1 LLLLLLVGVVLALPS
16 SIKAQSSPTG
26 SLSGV
31 VQDANGALLPGVTVN
46 VKNEGTGET
55 RTATTNDEGRWTV
68 PVLPVGRYEVTIEQ
82 SGFKHLVRQ
91 NVEVEA
97 SVPRTLE
104 DTLQI
109 GDISGEVV
117 TITAGE
123 TALVT
128 SESATTA
135 RQVSSE
141 QLVAIPTSTRSF
153 TQLLS
158 SEAGVSTELS
168 PVLTKLLVGVVLA
181 LPSSIKAQ
189 SSPTGSLS
197 GVVQDAN
204 GALLPGV
211 TVNVKNEG
219 TGETRTATTN
229 DEGRW
234 TVPVL
239 PVGRYEVTIEQSGFK
254 HLVRQNVEVEA
265 SVPRTLEDTLQI
277 GDISG
282 EVVTITAGETALVT
296 SESATTARQVSSEQ
310 LVAIP
315 TSTRSFTQLLSS
327 EAGVSTELSPVLTNG
342 NGNQS
347 PSVNGTRTTS
357 TSLFFNGV
365 DATNITNNEGSLNDN
380 IAPAPETLSE
390 VKLQTSL
397 YDAST
402 GRSGGGNFQLVTKSG
417 TNDFHGTGYI
427 FTQNEKFNANDF
439 FFNRDGIDRPRARRN
454 EGGFTLGG
462 PIVKE
467 RFFFFG
473 GYQRTSASTGFVPT
487 ATSQTTLPAALRLIN
502 GARTADNVAAAFSA
516 LNPCVRN
523 ASGAPVSGFCLT
535 PAQISPI
542 SLSLLNIINP
552 ITGDFLI
559 PAPRAG
565 ITSFFND
572 QAIAGTN
579 ATLFGGNPLVRQR
592 SVFPAEFEQD
602 QFNLKLDGQLT
613 ANNRLNGAF
622 FFANF
627 PGFDPFNAPNSQAS
641 PAGLVRND
649 RNRTLAVSD
658 VHIFSPTLINEV
670 RFGYFSL
677 NNSRSLRDDFAAI
690 TSASVGI
697 ANPALAFDN
706 SVGTQRLGQFIGR
719 NNLSNFSFGGPNDSF
734 NRRKQQTYSISDN
747 VTLIGGNHTF
757 RLGGEFKRFMFDT
770 NLPEEQATEFE
781 KFDNFTQFLAGRATE
796 ADTQFGITDKSF
808 SFRDLSGYIA
818 DDWKFNRKLTF
829 NLGLRYEFFG
839 TPVEKNGQFGNFDP
853 ALALNSENP
862 LSGFIVPNNAQP
874 TGFRALD
881 DALAV
886 TARADNKSTINSDF
900 NNFAPRFGFAY
911 SPLEDGRMVV
921 RGGYGIFF
929 DRPSSAFIN
938 TVFSNYP
945 FLREIE
951 VTSPT
956 RQINLGTAFSQQNPE
971 LGLNN
976 FLPNRIQLLST
987 SGAITYVIRDNT
999 GVTRDANGGLNA
1011 VDLATG
1017 QPALGNIAETFEF
1030 RAVDRNLRTPYIQ
1043 QFNLG
1048 MQYELT
1054 KNLLV
1059 EARYVGTKGTKLL
1072 QATALNRV
1080 YDLNDPNTPD
1090 YIYARFNGA
1099 YEAAQRGVSTALRGP
1114 LRTTGSQ
1121 RERGAGIAFGFRNT
1135 VTGNPLDLNLS
1146 DPNGSIIGFEARG
1159 QLLGFNIPEALLLQS
1174 NGNSIYHSAQFNL
1187 TQRLS
1192 RGLQFN
1198 ASYTFSKSIDT
1209 SSADPGSTAGG
1220 GRPDVPN
1227 TGFIL
1232 QNDSNNS
1239 SSNRAVSDFDRTQRF
1254 SFSFVYDIPTF
1265 GSTSRFLRGF
1275 QLSGFAQAQSG
1286 TPFSIFTAEPEVGN
1300 VSQLTSLRSGSGG
1313 LFRPGFGRPNLCG
1326 TLDQLREQGP
1336 DPTEQ
1341 YFNSAALCSPLGQ
1354 YGNLGRNVL
1363 RGPRQKRFDL
1373 GLSKTTAL
1381 TEKVGLELRWDVFNV
1396 FNNVNFANPSN
1407 DLQDTTD
1414 FGRITNT
1421 IGGPRVMQFGAKLKF

>member
-1 LLLLLLVGVVLALPS
+1 MSSTTERTFISSRNKPSRLWSLLFVALISLIIPAP
-16 SIKAQSSPTG
+16 IAAQSSPTG
-26 SLSGV
+26 TLSGV
-31 VQDANGALLPGVTVN
+31 VQDVNGALLPGVTVN
-46 VKNEGTGET
+46 VRNAGTGQT
-55 RTATTNDEGRWTV
+55 RTATTNEEGRWTV
-68 PVLPVGRYEVTIEQ
+68 PVLPVGTYEVVIEMT
-82 SGFKHLVRQ
+82 GFKRLVRQ

-97 SVPRTLE
+97 AVPHTLE
-104 DTLQI
+104 DRLEI
-109 GDISGEVV
+109 GELSGEVI
-117 TITAGE
+117 TITSGDTTLLTTE
-123 TALVT
+123 T
-128 SESATTA
+128 ATTA

-158 SEAGVSTELS
+158 SEAGVS
-168 PVLTKLLVGVVLA
+168 A
-181 LPSSIKAQ
+181 
-189 SSPTGSLS
+189 
-197 GVVQDAN
+197 
-204 GALLPGV
+204 
-211 TVNVKNEG
+211 
-219 TGETRTATTN
+219 
-229 DEGRW
+229 
-234 TVPVL
+234 
-239 PVGRYEVTIEQSGFK
+239 
-254 HLVRQNVEVEA
+254 
-265 SVPRTLEDTLQI
+265 
-277 GDISG
+277 
-282 EVVTITAGETALVT
+282 
-296 SESATTARQVSSEQ
+296 
-310 LVAIP
+310 
-315 TSTRSFTQLLSS
+315 
-327 EAGVSTELSPVLTNG
+327 ELSPVLTNG

-357 TSLFFNGV
+357 TSLSFNGV

-402 GRSGGGNFQLVTKSG
+402 GRSGGGNFQLITKSG

-427 FTQNEKFNANDF
+427 FAQNERFNANDF
-439 FFNRDGIDRPRARRN
+439 FYNKDGINKPRARRL

-473 GYQRTSASTGFVPT
+473 GYQRTDASTGFVPT
-487 ATSQTTLPAALRLIN
+487 ASSQTVLPAALRLIS
-502 GARTADNVAAAFSA
+502 GARTADNVVAAFSA

-523 ASGAPVSGFCLT
+523 ASNAPVSGFCLT
-535 PAQISPI
+535 PSQISPI
-542 SLSLLNIINP
+542 SLNLLNLINP

-565 ITSFFND
+565 IATVFND

-592 SVFPAEFEQD
+592 NVFPAEFEQD
-602 QFNLKLDGQLT
+602 QLNLKLDGQLSE
-613 ANNRLNGAF
+613 NNRLTGAF

-658 VHIFSPTLINEV
+658 THVFSPTLINEV

-677 NNSRSLRDDFAAI
+677 NNSRALRDDFAAI

-697 ANPALAFDN
+697 VNPALFFDN

-719 NNLSNFSFGGPNDSF
+719 NNLANFSFGGPNDSF
-734 NRRKQQTYSISDN
+734 NRRKQQTYSLADN
-747 VTLIGGNHTF
+747 VTFIRGAHTLRF
-757 RLGGEFKRFMFDT
+757 GGEFKRFQFDT

-808 SFRDLSGYIA
+808 RFRDLTGYIA
-818 DDWKFNRKLTF
+818 DDWKLSPKLTF

-839 TPVEKNGQFGNFDP
+839 TPVEQNGQFGNFDP
-853 ALALNSENP
+853 ALITNTENP
-862 LSGFIVPNNAQP
+862 LSGFIVPANAQP
-874 TGFRALD
+874 TGFAALD
-881 DALAV
+881 SALDV
-886 TARADNKSTINSDF
+886 TARAGNNSTINPDY

-911 SPLEDGRMVV
+911 SPLDNDRMVI
-921 RGGYGIFF
+921 RGGYGVFF

-951 VTSPT
+951 VTAPS
-956 RQINLGTAFSQQNPE
+956 RQINLGTAFSQQNTG

-976 FLPNRIQLLST
+976 FLPNRIQLVST

-999 GVTRDANGGLNA
+999 GVTRDANGALNGT
-1011 VDLATG
+1011 DLATG

-1030 RAVDRNLRTPYIQ
+1030 RAVDRHLRTPYVQ
-1043 QFNLG
+1043 QWNLG

-1090 YIYARFNGA
+1090 YIFARFNQA
-1099 YEAAQRGVSTALRGP
+1099 YEAAQRGNPNALRGA
-1114 LRTTGSQ
+1114 LRTAGTQ
-1121 RERGAGIAFGFRNT
+1121 RERGTGIAFGFRNT
-1135 VTGNPLDLNLS
+1135 VTGVPVDFNLS

-1174 NGNSIYHSAQFNL
+1174 NGNSIYHGAQFNL
-1187 TQRLS
+1187 TQRLA

-1220 GRPDVPN
+1220 GKPDVPN

-1232 QNDSNNS
+1232 QNDSNNI

-1265 GSTSRFLRGF
+1265 GSNSRFLKGF
-1275 QLSGFAQAQSG
+1275 QLSGFAQLQSG
-1286 TPFSIFTAEPEVGN
+1286 TPFSIFAAEPEAGTVAA
-1300 VSQLTSLRSGSGG
+1300 LTPLRTGSGG

-1326 TLDQLREQGP
+1326 TLDQLREQSD

-1341 YFNSAALCSPLGQ
+1341 YFNPAALCSSFGQ

-1363 RGPRQKRFDL
+1363 RGPSQKRFDL
-1373 GLSKTTAL
+1373 GLSKTTAI
-1381 TEKVGLELRWDVFNV
+1381 TEGIGLELRWDVFNV
-1396 FNNVNFANPSN
+1396 FNNVNFANPNN